1 MRRKVTLWSCHLNK
15 LGFRTAAAFS
25 TPRKT
30 LDFSTFCSRLFANH
44 FQTLWSLSKLDLDQ
58 CFIRLAPLSK
68 EKKDLSVPRTN
79 VKMMVMLRE
88 KRVSFPITFVAKI
101 GFANRPTTI
110 ISIALAALK
119 WWLHHHHHFF
129 KILSREWMTL
139 IHLFFVLVYQGKC
152 TKEKRSELALKLI
165 FSVVLVCQHCR
176 HVIWWICPVDIVCQ
190 LELL

>member
-1 MRRKVTLWSCHLNK
+1 MLHPPRPFFQRK
-15 LGFRTAAAFS
+15 
-25 TPRKT
+25 
-30 LDFSTFCSRLFANH
+30 
-44 FQTLWSLSKLDLDQ
+44 
-58 CFIRLAPLSK
+58 
-68 EKKDLSVPRTN
+68 KKDLSVPRTN

-139 IHLFFVLVYQGKC
+139 IHLFFCAHLPRKMYQGKDLFFLLQC
-152 TKEKRSELALKLI
+152 TCLSTLPACDMMDLPSWYRLSVGIVEVTNKLKTSHI
-165 FSVVLVCQHCR
+165 TFHMCWCSSNR
-176 HVIWWICPVDIVCQ
+176 WIGFISGIPRLLNKTAEIILQSSSNYKLTNLQ
-190 LELL
+190 LHF

>member
-30 LDFSTFCSRLFANH
+30 LNFSTFCSLMMML
-44 FQTLWSLSKLDLDQ
+44 QTFCKPFSNTVTFVKTRFRPMLHPPRP
-58 CFIRLAPLSK
+58 FIQRK
-68 EKKDLSVPRTN
+68 KKKDLSVPRTN

-139 IHLFFVLVYQGKC
+139 IHLFFCARLPRKMYQGKKIWTC
-152 TKEKRSELALKLI
+152 ILKLT
-165 FSVVLVCQHCR
+165 FSV
-176 HVIWWICPVDIVCQ
+176 
-190 LELL
+190 

>member
-30 LDFSTFCSRLFANH
+30 LNFSTFCSLMMML
-44 FQTLWSLSKLDLDQ
+44 QTFCKPFSNTVTFVKTRFRPMLHPPRP
-58 CFIRLAPLSK
+58 FIQRK
-68 EKKDLSVPRTN
+68 KKKDLSVPRTN

-152 TKEKRSELALKLI
+152 TKEKRSELA
-165 FSVVLVCQHCR
+165 F
-176 HVIWWICPVDIVCQ
+176 
-190 LELL
+190 